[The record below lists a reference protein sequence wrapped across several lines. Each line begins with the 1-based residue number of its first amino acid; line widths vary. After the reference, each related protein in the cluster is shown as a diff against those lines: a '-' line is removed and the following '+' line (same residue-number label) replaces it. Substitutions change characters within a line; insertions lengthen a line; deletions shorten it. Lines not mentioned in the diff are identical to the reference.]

1 MGDKAPVS
9 TDWEHATGLELK
21 ELQAAAEGK
30 DFFDHYDFLKQPNGT
45 KESPVVTAVPC
56 GWWVRPTQTTIPS
69 STGGAWRL
77 ASPGEDRQR
86 VVRAQG

>member
-9 TDWEHATGLELK
+9 TDWEHATGLELQ

-45 KESPVVTAVPC
+45 KEAP
-56 GWWVRPTQTTIPS
+56 
-69 STGGAWRL
+69 WR
-77 ASPGEDRQR
+77 
-86 VVRAQG
+86 